1 LFGNGFAQAL
11 LDGTAAT
18 EQEKARAAGIISEES
33 QRMKRQ
39 VDELLELARMQAG
52 QLRMEHETVNIN
64 ELWEHCREVFGV
76 QAADKHVE
84 IKLYAELLN
93 PCTGDFD
100 RLEQAFSK
108 SWITPSRTAHP
119 ASEIT
124 INGRNLNGDRVEV
137 RVIDEGP
144 GIPPELLP
152 HLFERFH

>member
-1 LFGNGFAQAL
+1 MAGLTFSQNLMPVVRQRLRLG
-11 LDGTAAT
+11 
-18 EQEKARAAGIISEES
+18 ARGRYRRDRTGEGASGRHYSEES

-119 ASEIT
+119 A
-124 INGRNLNGDRVEV
+124 VK
-137 RVIDEGP
+137 
-144 GIPPELLP
+144 
-152 HLFERFH
+152 